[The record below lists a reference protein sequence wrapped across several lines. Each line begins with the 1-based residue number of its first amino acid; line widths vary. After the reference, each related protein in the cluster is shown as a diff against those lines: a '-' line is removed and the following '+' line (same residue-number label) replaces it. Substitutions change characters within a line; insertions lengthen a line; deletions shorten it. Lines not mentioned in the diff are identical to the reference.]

1 VGSFCLSQFVEDPP
15 MQARFFVS
23 YTLLISTLVFSSTLP
38 AEEEKEVIE
47 QGKTVA
53 FEYRLSL
60 DDGTVV
66 ESNVD
71 SGQPFEYVQ
80 GGGQI
85 LPALEAALE
94 GLSENDKK
102 SVKLA
107 AEDAYGP
114 VNAEAF
120 QEVPRDRI
128 PDEALSVGTQLSA
141 PGYEGPIRVHEV
153 KDDSVVLDF
162 NHPLAGQALTFDIR
176 VVSVAD

>member
-1 VGSFCLSQFVEDPP
+1 
-15 MQARFFVS
+15 MQARRFVS
-23 YTLLISTLVFSSTLP
+23 HALLTMAVAVFSSAVT
-38 AEEEKEVIE
+38 AEEKEVIE
-47 QGKTVA
+47 EGKTVA

-94 GLSENDKK
+94 GLSENDTK

-107 AEDAYGP
+107 AEDAYGT
-114 VNAEAF
+114 VNPEAF

-128 PDEALSVGTQLSA
+128 PGEALTVGTQLSA

-153 KDDSVVLDF
+153 KDETVVLDF

-176 VVSVAD
+176 VVSID

>member
-1 VGSFCLSQFVEDPP
+1 
-15 MQARFFVS
+15 MQAR
-23 YTLLISTLVFSSTLP
+23 LLFPLMSTCAILFASAVP

-60 DDGTVV
+60 EDGTVV

-94 GLSENDKK
+94 GLGENDEK
-102 SVKLA
+102 SVKLT

-114 VNAEAF
+114 VNPEAF

-128 PDEALSVGTQLSA
+128 PEEAQSVGTQLSA

-153 KDDSVVLDF
+153 KNETVVLDF

-176 VVSVAD
+176 VVSVAE